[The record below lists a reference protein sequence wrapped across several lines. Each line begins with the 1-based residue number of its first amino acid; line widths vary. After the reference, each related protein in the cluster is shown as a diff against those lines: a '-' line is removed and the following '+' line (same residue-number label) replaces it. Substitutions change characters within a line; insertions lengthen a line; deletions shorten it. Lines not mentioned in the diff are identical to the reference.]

1 MSLKQ
6 VQYRQIY
13 RLFTQY
19 QNCLM
24 QKYPK
29 WGFSSCFYRVFA
41 MMKILTRLHNCYA
54 RCPKIDVV

>member
-1 MSLKQ
+1 
-6 VQYRQIY
+6 
-13 RLFTQY
+13 
-19 QNCLM
+19 M

-41 MMKILTRLHNCYA
+41 MIKILTRLHNCYA